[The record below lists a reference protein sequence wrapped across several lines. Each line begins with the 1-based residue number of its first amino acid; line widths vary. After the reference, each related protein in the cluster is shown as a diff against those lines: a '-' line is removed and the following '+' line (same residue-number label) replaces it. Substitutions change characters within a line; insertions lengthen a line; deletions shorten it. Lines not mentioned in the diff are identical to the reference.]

1 VSRRQDV
8 LALKKSESEL
18 EKPQRIGAIK
28 ASLHSVLRA
37 LNMGVELGFILLYS
51 WICERAPLFTHG
63 QKFGSFNLF
72 WGLFGL
78 FMLCALG
85 TMKENKNGDD
95 SVLNREQTEEWKGWM
110 QYLFLAYHYF
120 NFHSVYNYVRVFIS
134 CYVWLTGFGNLSFF
148 YIKQDYSLLRF
159 LQMMWRLNFL
169 VFFLCLVHGNT
180 WILYYICPL
189 HTFYFVMTYCIMRLG
204 HASNLES
211 QNWLRS
217 KLIALCVFIFII
229 WEYPLVFYDLWGV
242 FISTEKVIGAK
253 NGTLYEWF
261 FRTGLDHY
269 SAVFG
274 MAFAINFPTLI
285 AWFKRAESL
294 KPGRVIIV
302 KLMICLPFV
311 VGVTIWAS
319 TVASKPKFQYNSMH
333 PYFFW
338 IPLLGYIVFRN
349 ISAYTRIFHSS
360 LLARMG
366 KVTLETYLMQHHIW
380 LSENAKAVLI
390 FFPGFPLTNM
400 FITTALYIYIS
411 NRLFRITIGLR
422 AMLLP
427 DDLAIALRSIGMLFG
442 ALAACAGLA
451 VFLRTLEG
459 GLTSVNIVFS
469 IFPLTYFSMK
479 IMNNMTQGE
488 VEYELVS
495 KTDGGS
501 GLNRAL
507 LSKRKWTK
515 DFMVSL
521 LIFSGGQFAAE
532 YLKEPDEFMGIGVSG
547 RNNNCAT
554 KLGHGTWAPMNSKD
568 DQTCQSYEMCFP
580 EENAKFTWVNLNN
593 IEKALCVSKPR
604 VQASRF
610 SRPKEN
616 EYWAKLF
623 SNQVITF
630 VGDSSGRELMKG
642 FVSMLDEATTV
653 KFERHRNTEIELK
666 STGISLELKWRPFA
680 SQVHEYLKNVGP
692 CDPLGSQSAVVIAIG
707 LWDIRW
713 SSSHLDAFSNML
725 SLIGMEMK
733 RARSVCPKTT
743 YVWMMPTSLNVA
755 LLSDDRKVNMTQLN
769 YNRVISLMHQS
780 NILNSFDFVLE
791 ADKLTSN
798 KVAMLLGT
806 DGVHYKAPVYR
817 VLAETLGN
825 QIKFDRIPSPKLVFT
840 GIPHNPFFGT
850 IIVSVFCVIVL
861 SAENFIGIGHLVF
874 FTNGLSLIST
884 SESYVVFHN
893 QHGLN

>member
-1 VSRRQDV
+1 
-8 LALKKSESEL
+8 
-18 EKPQRIGAIK
+18 
-28 ASLHSVLRA
+28 
-37 LNMGVELGFILLYS
+37 
-51 WICERAPLFTHG
+51 
-63 QKFGSFNLF
+63 
-72 WGLFGL
+72 
-78 FMLCALG
+78 
-85 TMKENKNGDD
+85 
-95 SVLNREQTEEWKGWM
+95 
-110 QYLFLAYHYF
+110 
-120 NFHSVYNYVRVFIS
+120 
-134 CYVWLTGFGNLSFF
+134 
-148 YIKQDYSLLRF
+148 
-159 LQMMWRLNFL
+159 
-169 VFFLCLVHGNT
+169 
-180 WILYYICPL
+180 
-189 HTFYFVMTYCIMRLG
+189 
-204 HASNLES
+204 
-211 QNWLRS
+211 
-217 KLIALCVFIFII
+217 
-229 WEYPLVFYDLWGV
+229 
-242 FISTEKVIGAK
+242 
-253 NGTLYEWF
+253 
-261 FRTGLDHY
+261 
-269 SAVFG
+269 
-274 MAFAINFPTLI
+274 
-285 AWFKRAESL
+285 
-294 KPGRVIIV
+294 
-302 KLMICLPFV
+302 
-311 VGVTIWAS
+311 
-319 TVASKPKFQYNSMH
+319 
-333 PYFFW
+333 
-338 IPLLGYIVFRN
+338 
-349 ISAYTRIFHSS
+349 
-360 LLARMG
+360 
-366 KVTLETYLMQHHIW
+366 
-380 LSENAKAVLI
+380 
-390 FFPGFPLTNM
+390 
-400 FITTALYIYIS
+400 
-411 NRLFRITIGLR
+411 
-422 AMLLP
+422 
-427 DDLAIALRSIGMLFG
+427 
-442 ALAACAGLA
+442 
-451 VFLRTLEG
+451 
-459 GLTSVNIVFS
+459 
-469 IFPLTYFSMK
+469 MK